1 MVEVLG
7 SLGWVG
13 RSLWFTD
20 LEGDAGSR
28 EGGWGGL
35 ARNLPL
41 QRVEPGRGGARGGE
55 PREGAGLGGIDL
67 SALMDVAPED
77 DAGAGDE
84 EDADCDSDGAGD
96 VVGGELAAAG
106 QAITVAGSAWQLD
119 SDSEAE
125 SSSSDGEIGSARGDV
140 PCSPQPMEEEAP
152 PGGAVASGGGLAA
165 EGVRLSVRAV
175 AVAEDVRGARGGA
188 PDGPRRD
195 RRAPFPKIIH
205 SVAGSK
211 QSYLR
216 LSQTVGNAW
225 SDMRAVCGRHAVCS
239 VSRSCRIHRP
249 VGYLWAWL
257 DAADA
262 CVSKEEHVAFVPDF
276 ATRRSARDVFSAIP
290 GTEDWL
296 QAEAQGEG
304 ERP

>member
-1 MVEVLG
+1 M
-7 SLGWVG
+7 
-13 RSLWFTD
+13 
-20 LEGDAGSR
+20 
-28 EGGWGGL
+28 GGTCQEL
-35 ARNLPL
+35 AATTL
-41 QRVEPGRGGARGGE
+41 QRGELGRGGARGGE
-55 PREGAGLGGIDL
+55 PRGGAGLGGIDL
-67 SALMDVAPED
+67 SALMDAAAED
-77 DAGAGDE
+77 AAGAGDE
-84 EDADCDSDGAGD
+84 EDADCGSDGAGD

-106 QAITVAGSAWQLD
+106 QDITEAGSAWQLD
-119 SDSEAE
+119 SDLEAE
-125 SSSSDGEIGSARGDV
+125 SSSSDGEIGSAHGDV

-165 EGVRLSVRAV
+165 EGVRAV
-175 AVAEDVRGARGGA
+175 AVAEDVRGPRGGA

-205 SVAGSK
+205 SVVGSK

-225 SDMRAVCGRHAVCS
+225 SDMRAVCGRHAACS

-276 ATRRSARDVFSAIP
+276 ATRRAARDVFSAIP